1 MKKTSTTNILAK
13 IFKKTPEKKVKK
25 KTKPKVAKKST
36 PPKAKVVKKN
46 IPVKKTKTK
55 KVTATKIKKN
65 LKTVSKKAAP
75 EKVEIKTDNLRIS
88 KSNEV
93 KPEIKKV
100 KKQETEKRE
109 YKVKDYVV
117 YPKHGVGQI
126 TEFKKI
132 NIGGIDVE
140 TYVLKFEKDKA
151 NGMVPV
157 NKQSHLRPLATI
169 NQVNKCI
176 SILKS
181 KPKIKRSMWSRR
193 AQEYE
198 AKISSGK
205 IYELAEVVR
214 DLNKGDDLMVD
225 QSYSERQLFEKAYER
240 ILSEFQIVMGVSLED
255 TQKKLDKALKRNLE
269 GQPKTIAAPT
279 KIKDPAADPDAD
291 SVQITD
297 TENLTSG
304 DQLQAVERVLKR
316 TRGIASYEIISE
328 KKLIGLLEPWLGTGN
343 VTADLPIPVMIDV
356 ILNPEKRFNE
366 KGLRIEL
373 SAVAPGA
380 KLDTHGRWR
389 QNLERGLQ
397 TMRIL
402 AGLILMLVTIATAT
416 VIIFAT
422 RAGLG
427 TNKETVE
434 VLHLIGAHDKFI
446 SRQFERQFLTLSLL
460 SCIIGYGAA
469 AGIFHMLFILMTD
482 MEDMQF
488 YLLLLGVPF
497 LSILMTWLII
507 RNFVIRTLAKAL

>member
-13 IFKKTPEKKVKK
+13 IFRKTPEKKMKK
-25 KTKPKVAKKST
+25 KVAAKAIKKPKTQLTKKIIPAKKV
-36 PPKAKVVKKN
+36 KV
-46 IPVKKTKTK
+46 TK
-55 KVTATKIKKN
+55 KPTAKIKKN
-65 LKTVSKKAAP
+65 LKTVTKKSTSQ
-75 EKVEIKTDNLRIS
+75 KVEVKTDNLRIS

-93 KPEIKKV
+93 KPEIKKI
-100 KKQETEKRE
+100 KKQDTEKKE

-240 ILSEFQIVMGVSLED
+240 ILSEFQIVMNLSLED

-269 GQPKTIAAPT
+269 GQAKAIAAP
-279 KIKDPAADPDAD
+279 A
-291 SVQITD
+291 
-297 TENLTSG
+297 
-304 DQLQAVERVLKR
+304 
-316 TRGIASYEIISE
+316 
-328 KKLIGLLEPWLGTGN
+328 KLIEP
-343 VTADLPIPVMIDV
+343 
-356 ILNPEKRFNE
+356 
-366 KGLRIEL
+366 
-373 SAVAPGA
+373 
-380 KLDTHGRWR
+380 
-389 QNLERGLQ
+389 
-397 TMRIL
+397 
-402 AGLILMLVTIATAT
+402 
-416 VIIFAT
+416 
-422 RAGLG
+422 
-427 TNKETVE
+427 ETSE
-434 VLHLIGAHDKFI
+434 A
-446 SRQFERQFLTLSLL
+446 EPT
-460 SCIIGYGAA
+460 
-469 AGIFHMLFILMTD
+469 TD
-482 MEDMQF
+482 SED
-488 YLLLLGVPF
+488 
-497 LSILMTWLII
+497 
-507 RNFVIRTLAKAL
+507 

>member
-1 MKKTSTTNILAK
+1 MKKTSSTNILAK
-13 IFKKTPEKKVKK
+13 IFKKTSKKKVKK
-25 KTKPKVAKKST
+25 SVAKVAKKSN
-36 PPKAKVVKKN
+36 AKVTKK
-46 IPVKKTKTK
+46 ITPTKKTKVLK
-55 KVTATKIKKN
+55 KNTSKIKKN
-65 LKTVSKKAAP
+65 LKTIIKKP
-75 EKVEIKTDNLRIS
+75 ISQKVEVKTDNLRIS

-100 KKQETEKRE
+100 KKQETEKKE

-169 NQVNKCI
+169 NQVNKCV

-240 ILSEFQIVMGVSLED
+240 ILSEFQIVMGISLED

-269 GQPKTIAAPT
+269 GQAKAIATP
-279 KIKDPAADPDAD
+279 
-291 SVQITD
+291 
-297 TENLTSG
+297 
-304 DQLQAVERVLKR
+304 
-316 TRGIASYEIISE
+316 
-328 KKLIGLLEPWLGTGN
+328 
-343 VTADLPIPVMIDV
+343 
-356 ILNPEKRFNE
+356 
-366 KGLRIEL
+366 
-373 SAVAPGA
+373 A
-380 KLDTHGRWR
+380 KLV
-389 QNLERGLQ
+389 EPE
-397 TMRIL
+397 
-402 AGLILMLVTIATAT
+402 AP
-416 VIIFAT
+416 
-422 RAGLG
+422 
-427 TNKETVE
+427 ETE
-434 VLHLIGAHDKFI
+434 V
-446 SRQFERQFLTLSLL
+446 S
-460 SCIIGYGAA
+460 
-469 AGIFHMLFILMTD
+469 TD
-482 MEDMQF
+482 PE
-488 YLLLLGVPF
+488 
-497 LSILMTWLII
+497 
-507 RNFVIRTLAKAL
+507 N

>member
-1 MKKTSTTNILAK
+1 MKSIKMKKTSTTNILAK

-25 KTKPKVAKKST
+25 KTKVKVVKKSIT
-36 PPKAKVVKKN
+36 PKAKVL
-46 IPVKKTKTK
+46 KKTKATK
-55 KVTATKIKKN
+55 VAVTKIKKN
-65 LKTVSKKAAP
+65 LKTVSKKTAP
-75 EKVEIKTDNLRIS
+75 AKVDIRTDNLRIS

-93 KPEIKKV
+93 KPEIKKI
-100 KKQETEKRE
+100 KKQDTEKRE

-240 ILSEFQIVMGVSLED
+240 ILSEFQIVLGVSLED

-269 GQPKTIAAPT
+269 SQAKAIAAPT
-279 KIKDPAADPDAD
+279 KIKEPAAEPDTD
-291 SVQITD
+291 SEPITD
-297 TENLTSG
+297 TE
-304 DQLQAVERVLKR
+304 D
-316 TRGIASYEIISE
+316 
-328 KKLIGLLEPWLGTGN
+328 
-343 VTADLPIPVMIDV
+343 
-356 ILNPEKRFNE
+356 
-366 KGLRIEL
+366 
-373 SAVAPGA
+373 
-380 KLDTHGRWR
+380 
-389 QNLERGLQ
+389 
-397 TMRIL
+397 
-402 AGLILMLVTIATAT
+402 
-416 VIIFAT
+416 
-422 RAGLG
+422 
-427 TNKETVE
+427 
-434 VLHLIGAHDKFI
+434 
-446 SRQFERQFLTLSLL
+446 
-460 SCIIGYGAA
+460 
-469 AGIFHMLFILMTD
+469 
-482 MEDMQF
+482 
-488 YLLLLGVPF
+488 
-497 LSILMTWLII
+497 
-507 RNFVIRTLAKAL
+507 

>member
-1 MKKTSTTNILAK
+1 MTNILKK
-13 IFKKTPEKKVKK
+13 IFKTAPEKKIKK
-25 KTKPKVAKKST
+25 KTVLKTNKKVIKKT
-36 PPKAKVVKKN
+36 KDKVLKKK
-46 IPVKKTKTK
+46 IPVKKSKASKTK
-55 KVTATKIKKN
+55 IIKTTALKLKKTLKKISKN
-65 LKTVSKKAAP
+65 SVP
-75 EKVEIKTDNLRIS
+75 EKTEVKTDNLRIS

-93 KPEIKKV
+93 KPEIIKV
-100 KKQETEKRE
+100 KKQETEKKE

-269 GQPKTIAAPT
+269 GQAKAIAAPGKLVEPET
-279 KIKDPAADPDAD
+279 SAAE
-291 SVQITD
+291 STIN
-297 TENLTSG
+297 TE
-304 DQLQAVERVLKR
+304 D
-316 TRGIASYEIISE
+316 
-328 KKLIGLLEPWLGTGN
+328 
-343 VTADLPIPVMIDV
+343 
-356 ILNPEKRFNE
+356 
-366 KGLRIEL
+366 
-373 SAVAPGA
+373 
-380 KLDTHGRWR
+380 
-389 QNLERGLQ
+389 
-397 TMRIL
+397 
-402 AGLILMLVTIATAT
+402 
-416 VIIFAT
+416 
-422 RAGLG
+422 
-427 TNKETVE
+427 
-434 VLHLIGAHDKFI
+434 
-446 SRQFERQFLTLSLL
+446 
-460 SCIIGYGAA
+460 
-469 AGIFHMLFILMTD
+469 
-482 MEDMQF
+482 
-488 YLLLLGVPF
+488 
-497 LSILMTWLII
+497 
-507 RNFVIRTLAKAL
+507 